1 MSNQSAPVDEVIEK
15 FWESIPPVWRD
26 TRAYI
31 RKVAAE
37 NFSMTTGQFQVLR
50 RIRKGID
57 TVSALA
63 EANRTSRSS
72 VSKAVDALV
81 NKGLVSRLVDEKDRR
96 HVHLTLTD
104 EGSRLLEA
112 VFDQAEAWLRGKFQS
127 LPPDELAALLTAMD
141 ILQKTFDNPKP

>member
-1 MSNQSAPVDEVIEK
+1 MSNQSALVDEVIEK

-31 RKVAAE
+31 RRVAAE
-37 NFSMTTGQFQVLR
+37 NFSMTTEQFQVLR

-96 HVHLTLTD
+96 HIHLTLTD

-112 VFDQAEAWLRGKFQS
+112 VFDQAEAWLRNKFQP
-127 LPPDELAALLTAMD
+127 LPPGELALLLAAMD
-141 ILQKTFDNPKP
+141 ILQKTFDDSTL